1 MNTIPHL
8 RTVSYMKKL
17 MGLMLCAV
25 LLVVL
30 AQGALAQGKL
40 KVATE
45 AGFMPFEFVAE
56 DGSLMGFD
64 MDLMKA
70 IADKLDMELT
80 IDNISWDGL
89 IPALQNGNYDAIM
102 AGITI
107 TPERAQS
114 VAFSE
119 PYFESVLTIVVRSN
133 NNDITDLDSLKG
145 KTVAVQISTT
155 GDYAAEEIEGIGGL
169 LRYNTVP
176 EAMQNV
182 IMGTAHAMVIDLPV
196 AEAYLAANP
205 NAPLKHVGPVAD
217 NEFFGIAVHKENT
230 ELLAKINWALAQLH
244 ADGTYDAIYNTWF
257 GVQE

>member
-1 MNTIPHL
+1 
-8 RTVSYMKKL
+8 MKKL
-17 MGLMLCAV
+17 LVVTLIAVMLFAFAHG
-25 LLVVL
+25 VL
-30 AQGALAQGKL
+30 AQGTL

-45 AGFMPFEFVAE
+45 AGFMPFEYVAE

-64 MDLMKA
+64 MDLIRA
-70 IADKLDMELT
+70 IAAKLDMEIQ

-89 IPALQNGNYDAIM
+89 IPALQNGNYDAII

-119 PYFESVLTIVVRSN
+119 PYFESVLTIVVHAN
-133 NNDITDLDSLKG
+133 NNDITDLASLKG

-155 GDYAAEEIEGIGGL
+155 GDYAAEEIEGLGNL

-182 IMGTAHAMVIDLPV
+182 IMGTAHAMVVDLPV

-205 NAPLKHVGPVAD
+205 HAPLKHVGPVAD

-230 ELLAKINWALAQLH
+230 ELLSKINLALAQLQ
-244 ADGTYDAIYNTWF
+244 ADGTYDEIYNKWF